1 MKKDTDTKKVKVLK
15 KVRSNAQWIGLTSGQ
30 RRTLEGWLFDDLL
43 GFAESIE
50 RARRELGFT
59 GSLSSLK
66 RFYARRARE
75 REVEGFGVSRDE
87 AEAVNGAPGDA
98 GVFRAAAMKRLARL
112 LFKRVQEAP
121 DDLAEWGML
130 ATLLLKSEENELRR
144 ELKGEENEIRRECL
158 EFAKERFRFNV
169 VEEAQ
174 KALPELQALAEARKD
189 PQLAKYEEAK
199 RVNGILRCLFGE
211 NLPEPLHP
219 ESPEEEAAVAKAD
232 AKAEAK
238 AKAEA
243 EEERIAA
250 AMRHREQILRKQEAR
265 KAMEAEQWRARAT
278 AAATAKGPAQ
288 EPEARMEE
296 QPEEE
301 PERPGAGCLTD
312 EEWARQHPGNGSDG
326 GGDDGGLRMVDGGK
340 AA

>member
-30 RRTLEGWLFDDLL
+30 RRTLEGWLFDEML

-75 REVEGFGVSRDE
+75 REVEGFEVSRDE

-98 GVFRAAAMKRLARL
+98 GVFRSAAMKRLARL

-219 ESPEEEAAVAKAD
+219 ESPEEEAAVAKAEEE
-232 AKAEAK
+232 AKARAEAK
-238 AKAEA
+238 AKA

-265 KAMEAEQWRARAT
+265 KAMEAEQRRARAT

-288 EPEARMEE
+288 EPEARIEE

-301 PERPGAGCLTD
+301 PVRPGTVGLTD
-312 EEWARQHPGNGSDG
+312 EEWARQHPENGSDWG
-326 GGDDGGLRMVDGGK
+326 GR
-340 AA
+340 